1 MDNLPFSRPGRF
13 FKGNLHTHSTN
24 SDGDHS
30 PADVIDL
37 YHRAGY
43 DFLTLSDHFLECYD
57 YPVTDTR
64 DLRRDDFTTLIG
76 AELHTSKTLIDET
89 WHVLAIGLPPDF
101 AATGKDEDIV
111 ALAGR
116 AADAG
121 AFIGIVHPEWY
132 GLTPED
138 ARIIESAHAIE
149 VYNHG
154 SHVENDRGYGWAL
167 CDILLN
173 QGRRLSGF
181 ATDDA
186 HHVTHDAFGG
196 WIHVRAERL
205 DPELI
210 LESLKAG
217 CYYSSQGPEI
227 HDIRFE
233 DDEIHVVCSP
243 VAVISAQGKGSRA
256 KNVKSDGMTEGRL
269 PLKRFKDA
277 HVRITVLDAQGRHA
291 WSNPV
296 WLAA

>member
-1 MDNLPFSRPGRF
+1 MEYLPFGRSGRF

-24 SDGDHS
+24 SDGDYP
-30 PADVIDL
+30 PAEVIDR
-37 YHRAGY
+37 YYRAGY
-43 DFLTLSDHFLECYD
+43 DFLTLSDHFLERYG

-64 DLRRDDFTTLIG
+64 ALRRDDFTTIIG
-76 AELHTSKTLIDET
+76 AELHVSKMLNDEL

-101 AATGKDEDIV
+101 APPGEGEGIGSLTR
-111 ALAGR
+111 R

-132 GLTPED
+132 GVTPDD
-138 ARIIESAHAIE
+138 AHVIDRAHAVE

-154 SHVENDRGYGWAL
+154 SHVENDRGYGWGL

-173 QGRRLSGF
+173 QGRRITGF

-186 HHVTHDAFGG
+186 HRMTYDAFGG
-196 WIHVRAERL
+196 WTQVWAERL
-205 DPELI
+205 DPDLI

-217 CYYSSQGPEI
+217 RYYSSQGPEI
-227 HDIRFE
+227 HSIRIE
-233 DDEIHVVCSP
+233 DDEIHVACSP

-256 KNVKSDGMTEGRL
+256 KFVKGDGITEGHL

-277 HVRITVLDAQGRHA
+277 YVRITVCDDQGRRA
-291 WSNPV
+291 WSNPL
-296 WLAA
+296 WLTG